1 MFWRRAHSS
10 LGKDF
15 SVRLVS
21 SGPSQTPTEIAVSG
35 RGPLSWFKVSPC
47 YRMPV
52 TPLWEPL
59 WARGRHRGGGA
70 RVRNPGQYFPV
81 THHQFMRRDV
91 AGLPPSPR
99 LNR

>member
-10 LGKDF
+10 SGKDF
-15 SVRLVS
+15 SVRLLS

-35 RGPLSWFKVSPC
+35 RGRSSWFKVSPC
-47 YRMPV
+47 YRMARHPPLGAALGQGA
-52 TPLWEPL
+52 TPRRRCQGQEPGSVL
-59 WARGRHRGGGA
+59 
-70 RVRNPGQYFPV
+70 PSDSPP
-81 THHQFMRRDV
+81 RDV